1 MHRGHPRR
9 RSNQHQRHKQR
20 QTHSRNG
27 PAPHTVPAA
36 RTRTHR
42 RPHPP
47 TQTHINRAFVVC
59 RTRPVK
65 RNSCLAN
72 PFLQMTNPMTQFR
85 QIVILLLL
93 RILILQLIPNTL
105 KR

>member
-1 MHRGHPRR
+1 MHSGHPRCHR
-9 RSNQHQRHKQR
+9 HNQCQHHKQR
-20 QTHSRNG
+20 RTHSRNG
-27 PAPHTVPAA
+27 PAPHAVPAA

-47 TQTHINRAFVVC
+47 THTHINRAFVVC

-65 RNSCLAN
+65 RNSCPTN
-72 PFLQMTNPMTQFR
+72 PFLQMANTVTQFR
-85 QIVILLLL
+85 YIAIPLLL
-93 RILILQLIPNTL
+93 IQQLIINTL

>member
-1 MHRGHPRR
+1 MRCGHPRR
-9 RSNQHQRHKQR
+9 RCNQR
-20 QTHSRNG
+20 QHDEQRRTHSRNG

-42 RPHPP
+42 RPHPQ
-47 TQTHINRAFVVC
+47 TQTDTNRAAVVC
-59 RTRPVK
+59 RTRPV
-65 RNSCLAN
+65 NHNYCPTN

-85 QIVILLLL
+85 QIVNPLLL
-93 RILILQLIPNTL
+93 ILILQLIPNSL